1 MQNTN
6 SKVFPYKGL
15 FMAMRV
21 WWGDLAKP
29 YYFKPLP
36 LLCNPGGQFF
46 ICLQSLRFTFL
57 YISLHLSVFLYIHLN
72 FYVFLWICLHFSTLS
87 AFLYNPLHLFEF
99 LWISYGR
106 HFKTHA
112 CVNFQIKYTKKLKTT
127 CGEISIPGAVG
138 GEGLPSCG
146 QMELLIRRIVAF
158 CGCLFNLGDTSFVI
172 FPRIKGWLITSM
184 GKFLQH
190 FKVSDQLCTDSS
202 PSNEQES

>member
-1 MQNTN
+1 MHF
-6 SKVFPYKGL
+6 SEFV
-15 FMAMRV
+15 
-21 WWGDLAKP
+21 
-29 YYFKPLP
+29 
-36 LLCNPGGQFF
+36 C
-46 ICLQSLRFTFL
+46 ISLHFSAFL
-57 YISLHLSVFLYIHLN
+57 YISLHFSTFLHIYLHLYTILRIYLN
-72 FYVFLWICLHFSTLS
+72 FS
-87 AFLYNPLHLFEF
+87 EF
-99 LWISYGR
+99 PMDAI
-106 HFKTHA
+106 FKTHA

-146 QMELLIRRIVAF
+146 QMEVLIRRIVAF

-172 FPRIKGWLITSM
+172 FRRIKGWWLITSM